1 MGNIKEQ
8 ERTREVMSQE
18 MGYLSDLSTTAK
30 TSLVDAM
37 NEVVGTIGGTNI
49 VGTLAA
55 LDTTAKTNVVAAINE
70 VVADIVDVTEDVTA
84 NAAIVGALASL
95 TTTDKTSIVA
105 AINELVAAVE
115 ALQK

>member
-30 TSLVDAM
+30 TSLVAAM
-37 NEVVGTIGGTNI
+37 NEIVGTIGSTNI
-49 VGTLAA
+49 VGTLAE

-70 VVADIVDVTEDVTA
+70 VVADIGDVADDVSA
-84 NAAIVGALASL
+84 NATIVGTLASL

-115 ALQK
+115 ALQG